1 MSKGSGGT
9 RGSNSHSAHSGP
21 KIETISSGPYAGQ
34 RIADFSNEFLARAD
48 VAYERG
54 DFRHA
59 EWRAI
64 VSEAHARYKLTDDM
78 VKEKERRLDSMD
90 KEIGKINSDLDRII
104 DNGSRNYGNL
114 PDRLSKLDKQK
125 RKLAKEL
132 ESDKKTRLVLAA
144 LKNY

>member
-1 MSKGSGGT
+1 M
-9 RGSNSHSAHSGP
+9 
-21 KIETISSGPYAGQ
+21 
-34 RIADFSNEFLARAD
+34 
-48 VAYERG
+48 
-54 DFRHA
+54 
-59 EWRAI
+59 
-64 VSEAHARYKLTDDM
+64 SEAHARYKLTDDM